1 MCYNRTDTRERIGR
15 MLREPNDNK
24 DLGAYNLPEGFGEAL
39 VNWYMLN
46 ARELLWRRDRDPY
59 HVWLS
64 EIMLQQTR
72 VEAVKAYYERF
83 LIRCPDVFSLAK
95 CSEDE
100 LMKLWEGLGYY
111 SRARRLKETA
121 VLIASQGG
129 RFPNTLNGLLALP
142 GIGPYTAGAIA
153 SICFN
158 LPTPA
163 VDGNVLRVIS
173 RVANSHMCIND
184 PNTKKLT
191 EDLLRPVY
199 GKAPANE
206 LTQSLMELGATIC
219 LPSTKLKCEICPVAH
234 VCAGYSNKTASRL
247 PVRQPKKEKRSE
259 ERTVLLLHCDSLTA
273 VQKRPGTGLL
283 AGLFELPN
291 VKGKLD
297 AQSSLDLV
305 RSWGVQPISLI
316 STLERKHV
324 FTHIVWHMTC
334 HIIECLNADD
344 RFLWASEEML
354 LTSCALPTAFRMF
367 L

>member
-1 MCYNRTDTRERIGR
+1 MH
-15 MLREPNDNK
+15 REPKHNK
-24 DLGAYNLPEGFGEAL
+24 DLGAYSLPEGFSTAL
-39 VNWYMLN
+39 VSWYEVN

-59 HVWLS
+59 RVWLS

-83 LIRCPDVFSLAK
+83 LKRCPDIYSLAQ
-95 CSEDE
+95 CSDDE

-121 VLIASQGG
+121 VLIVSQGG
-129 RFPNTLNGLLALP
+129 RFPTTLKGLLALP

-163 VDGNVLRVIS
+163 VDGNVLRVVS
-173 RVANSHMCIND
+173 RVANSHICIND
-184 PNTKKLT
+184 PNAKKLA
-191 EDLLRPVY
+191 EDALRPIY
-199 GKAPANE
+199 KKAPANE

-219 LPSTKLKCEICPVAH
+219 LPNAALKCEICPVAH
-234 VCAGYSNKTASRL
+234 LCAGYSNKTASKL
-247 PVRQPKKEKRSE
+247 PVRQPKKEKRME
-259 ERTVLLLHCDSLTA
+259 ERTVLLLRCGSLTA
-273 VQKRPGTGLL
+273 IQKRPETGLL

-291 VKGKLD
+291 VIGKLD
-297 AQSSLDLV
+297 AQSSLDLAI
-305 RSWGVQPISLI
+305 SWGVQPVSILN
-316 STLERKHV
+316 TRKRKHV

-334 HIIECLNADD
+334 HIIECLSADD
-344 RFLWASEEML
+344 RFLWASEEEL
-354 LTSCALPTAFRMF
+354 RTSCALPTAFRVF